1 MMLPLCTHWLAD
13 CSLTSG
19 TTQSLD
25 NRGLLAPRS
34 DLRRASRS
42 HAAVSLHHNKYS
54 EQQLINYLQ
63 PDVPFFLRWPRQL
76 GSLWFMQ
83 LSGPGQSMCVS
94 MCVWCI
100 SYIFIHINVMRKKF
114 QEQQASLE
122 MTSVTGYKTGQ
133 GVTWPQPGDTVRSG
147 GAAN

>member
-1 MMLPLCTHWLAD
+1 MLPSCTHWLAD

-19 TTQSLD
+19 TIQSLD

-42 HAAVSLHHNKYS
+42 HAAVSLHHNKYP

-63 PDVPFFLRWPRQL
+63 PDAPFFLRWPQQL
-76 GSLWFMQ
+76 ASLRFMQ

-94 MCVWCI
+94 MCVRWI
-100 SYIFIHINVMRKKF
+100 SYIFIHITVIRQRF
-114 QEQQASLE
+114 QEQQTSLE
-122 MTSVTGYKTGQ
+122 MISVTGYKTSQ
-133 GVTWPQPGDTVRSG
+133 GVTWPQPRDTVRSS